1 MQHFPRRS
9 LETISEEITPAD
21 HEVLRHG
28 CTTSSIERLP
38 SRLQQSKRTSKDL
51 RQQLEELVY
60 EVSYLRA
67 EVQWHKESKNAL
79 LQFQEETFRIFHL
92 MEDAL
97 VQVTARLRNAEQQY
111 FSLMGMKTNEVYD
124 GDMI

>member
-60 EVSYLRA
+60 EV
-67 EVQWHKESKNAL
+67 
-79 LQFQEETFRIFHL
+79 
-92 MEDAL
+92 
-97 VQVTARLRNAEQQY
+97 TARLRNAEQQY